1 MHADIASDIHLYG
14 YDARRSAIRS
24 TPRMMQAGALSSGY
38 EQLEGKAIPMSIK
51 MPVKFHG
58 SYRVAVRHGGFERK
72 EICQKLSLIALS
84 GKPKAASESDP
95 GDGPAPSYQITYYTF
110 GCKRM
115 VEGKLKENAEDR
127 LVFDADG
134 KEYEFTPSET
144 AC

>member
-1 MHADIASDIHLYG
+1 
-14 YDARRSAIRS
+14 
-24 TPRMMQAGALSSGY
+24 
-38 EQLEGKAIPMSIK
+38 MSIK

-58 SYRVAVRHGGFERK
+58 SYRVVVRHGGFERK

-84 GKPKAASESDP
+84 GKPKGASESDS
-95 GDGPAPSYQITYYTF
+95 GDGPAPAYQITYYTF

-115 VEGKLKENAEDR
+115 VEGKLKVNAEKR

-134 KEYEFTPSET
+134 KEYEITPSET